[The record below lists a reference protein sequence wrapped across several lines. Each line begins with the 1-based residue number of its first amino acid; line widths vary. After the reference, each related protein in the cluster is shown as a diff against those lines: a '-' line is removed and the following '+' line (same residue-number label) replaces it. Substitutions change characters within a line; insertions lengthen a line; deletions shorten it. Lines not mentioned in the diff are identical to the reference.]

1 MPTGPANPTYVIPPL
16 TLADTFYEWY
26 KLTND
31 EIIDKLNRI
40 RVYDIQG
47 ATGVGVYVD
56 SSGLATAYL
65 EYIVPGDHIFTGNI
79 TFDGTIT
86 TVNSNIMTVDD
97 YSLVLGA
104 VGSSGGTGGTG
115 DAVIT
120 NAGGG
125 GIIVAGASGD
135 KYFLW
140 KSFDGGKTYTAWRI
154 SDSLAFAGD
163 ATLYSGNN
171 KFILAEGSDSTPA
184 SKVTI
189 ATPASGITVE
199 TSTYFD
205 ATGTTYTNFHFL
217 NDGSTRVVN
226 GSVIKRFSVPAG
238 GITGIGLTFG
248 MVVRHHVPTGGVTLA
263 RANSASNAES
273 VGIAV
278 NLNTTENFV
287 DTNILGY
294 VSGDFSGCIAS
305 QDSMSSLGTGEFYFL
320 SDSEAGKITK
330 TAPTITGNYR
340 KPILYALGSTAA
352 MVMNYVGNKVV
363 DYDALY
369 SKLNASTLIISHD
382 PNQFLVGD
390 VVRFEEGITSANRP
404 YGSYVKAQCTSTEQA
419 EALGIISKIN
429 YAGNSASSLVT
440 ISGFVD
446 LSASGR
452 TYAPGQ
458 VYFLSEEPGLLTLN
472 TPAAVLSV
480 RKPMMVALSPTTGL
494 VQNYVGLVLEG
505 AGNGS
510 SISLTPT
517 VTGFKNKLING
528 NFDIWQRGT
537 TFSYR
542 NPSSEP
548 NRYNADR
555 WKLVNSGG
563 TTAGRLNVVV
573 NRLPLGLGD
582 LPNSTTYS
590 KYGLEFA
597 IGTGGYTAGSQTYLY
612 QRIEGIEN
620 LPKGFAT
627 LSFYARASV
636 ANAKMGI
643 SFRRD
648 FGGGTAPDYA
658 TSGID
663 KNSQKH
669 EGFAISL
676 PTSWEK
682 FTYAFY
688 LPDSNGGVVGSSGT
702 DGPELRFFIR
712 AGTDLVTSKDVSEY
726 INPNLFNVN
735 DYTIQ
740 IAQVQFESGSDPT
753 PFENLDLETQASRC
767 MRYYQTN
774 LASVPFRNITDGGP
788 DSNNIDALIV
798 ENDVRYLSVRYP
810 VAIRSVSDSTLNV
823 KTEGSDFATWF
834 NTATLRES
842 RNGFSVKKQ
851 ITSLGSD
858 IPTYYEVESEL

>member
-205 ATGTTYTNFHFL
+205 APGTTYTNFHFL

-226 GSVIKRFSVPAG
+226 GSVIKRFLVPAG

-330 TAPTITGNYR
+330 TAPTITGNIR

-352 MVMNYVGNKVV
+352 MVMNYVGNK
-363 DYDALY
+363 
-369 SKLNASTLIISHD
+369 
-382 PNQFLVGD
+382 
-390 VVRFEEGITSANRP
+390 
-404 YGSYVKAQCTSTEQA
+404 
-419 EALGIISKIN
+419 
-429 YAGNSASSLVT
+429 
-440 ISGFVD
+440 
-446 LSASGR
+446 
-452 TYAPGQ
+452 
-458 VYFLSEEPGLLTLN
+458 
-472 TPAAVLSV
+472 
-480 RKPMMVALSPTTGL
+480 
-494 VQNYVGLVLEG
+494 
-505 AGNGS
+505 
-510 SISLTPT
+510 
-517 VTGFKNKLING
+517 
-528 NFDIWQRGT
+528 
-537 TFSYR
+537 
-542 NPSSEP
+542 
-548 NRYNADR
+548 
-555 WKLVNSGG
+555 
-563 TTAGRLNVVV
+563 
-573 NRLPLGLGD
+573 
-582 LPNSTTYS
+582 
-590 KYGLEFA
+590 
-597 IGTGGYTAGSQTYLY
+597 
-612 QRIEGIEN
+612 
-620 LPKGFAT
+620 
-627 LSFYARASV
+627 
-636 ANAKMGI
+636 
-643 SFRRD
+643 
-648 FGGGTAPDYA
+648 
-658 TSGID
+658 
-663 KNSQKH
+663 
-669 EGFAISL
+669 
-676 PTSWEK
+676 
-682 FTYAFY
+682 
-688 LPDSNGGVVGSSGT
+688 
-702 DGPELRFFIR
+702 
-712 AGTDLVTSKDVSEY
+712 
-726 INPNLFNVN
+726 
-735 DYTIQ
+735 
-740 IAQVQFESGSDPT
+740 
-753 PFENLDLETQASRC
+753 
-767 MRYYQTN
+767 
-774 LASVPFRNITDGGP
+774 
-788 DSNNIDALIV
+788 
-798 ENDVRYLSVRYP
+798 
-810 VAIRSVSDSTLNV
+810 
-823 KTEGSDFATWF
+823 
-834 NTATLRES
+834 
-842 RNGFSVKKQ
+842 
-851 ITSLGSD
+851 
-858 IPTYYEVESEL
+858 